1 MGKLLEVNNLS
12 ISFTQYVQ
20 GLNRHDLK
28 VISDLS
34 LDIEESEIVAVLG
47 SSGSGKSLLA
57 HTILGIL
64 PYNAHVTGEVK
75 YKGEV
80 LDQDKKEKIRGKEIC
95 LIPQSVN
102 FLDPLMKVSQQAVGE
117 CKDDDER
124 KEKKLKQREVFA
136 KYGLDESV
144 DDLYPFEL
152 SGGMA
157 RKVLLSTALLNDPDL
172 LIADEPTPGLDSK
185 SVEETI
191 QDIRKLKEQGKGV
204 LLITHE
210 IDVALKTADR
220 IAIFYSGYVIE
231 INKVENFLNSENL
244 LHPYTKALV
253 DALPHNGFKLTEG
266 VQPLEEVSGCP
277 YYENCPISSDKCANN
292 KPELIEHN
300 GAMIRCFNFNKAVS
314 EDSVSEE
321 VVDGVV
327 SEAPVE
333 DSVSEAPVED
343 SVSEEVVDG
352 VVSEA
357 PVEDSVSEEVVDEV
371 VSEEVIEEPI
381 TEEIAEEVN
390 DEEANDGA

>member
-20 GLNRHDLK
+20 GLVRHDLK

-34 LDIEESEIVAVLG
+34 LDINESEIVAVLG

-75 YKGEV
+75 FKGEV
-80 LDQDKKEKIRGKEIC
+80 LDQEKKEKIRGREIC

-117 CKDDDER
+117 CKDDKER
-124 KEKKLKQREVFA
+124 KEKKIRQREVFA

-172 LIADEPTPGLDSK
+172 LIADEPTPGLDVK

-191 QDIRKLKEQGKGV
+191 QDIRKLKDQGKGV

-210 IDVALKTADR
+210 IDVALKTADK

-231 INKVENFLNSENL
+231 INKVENFINSENL

-253 DALPHNGFKLTEG
+253 DA
-266 VQPLEEVSGCP
+266 
-277 YYENCPISSDKCANN
+277 CA
-292 KPELIEHN
+292 LIL
-300 GAMIRCFNFNKAVS
+300 IR
-314 EDSVSEE
+314 
-321 VVDGVV
+321 
-327 SEAPVE
+327 
-333 DSVSEAPVED
+333 
-343 SVSEEVVDG
+343 
-352 VVSEA
+352 
-357 PVEDSVSEEVVDEV
+357 
-371 VSEEVIEEPI
+371 
-381 TEEIAEEVN
+381 
-390 DEEANDGA
+390 

>member
-34 LDIEESEIVAVLG
+34 LDIGESEIVAVLG

-117 CKDDDER
+117 CKDENER
-124 KEKKLKQREVFA
+124 KEKKMMQREVFA

-292 KPELIEHN
+292 KPELIEHD
-300 GAMIRCFNFNKAVS
+300 GAMIRCFNFNKSVS
-314 EDSVSEE
+314 EDSVSE
-321 VVDGVV
+321 
-327 SEAPVE
+327 AYVE
-333 DSVSEAPVED
+333 DSVSEAYVED
-343 SVSEEVVDG
+343 SVSEEVADEV
-352 VVSEA
+352 
-357 PVEDSVSEEVVDEV
+357 VSEEVVDEV
-371 VSEEVIEEPI
+371 VSEEVVEEPI